1 MQKYRG
7 RQKNGRFYG
16 GGARLGHLPYCLQS
30 HPDGLRAV
38 GVRAHSFN
46 PGIAAN
52 RFPAVLCSRMEEPF
66 EQLFLFRF
74 QGQSPD
80 SPPLWWRLPKEQAP
94 DFFPAALG
102 VSLEQVLLLT

>member
-1 MQKYRG
+1 
-7 RQKNGRFYG
+7 
-16 GGARLGHLPYCLQS
+16 
-30 HPDGLRAV
+30 
-38 GVRAHSFN
+38 
-46 PGIAAN
+46 
-52 RFPAVLCSRMEEPF
+52 MEEPF

-102 VSLEQVLLLT
+102 VAPEQVLLLT